1 MPLTNLQSD
10 HSVIN
15 SRYLLHEAAQAHYF
29 GLPTN
34 VALLSITATPADAM
48 GLGHRIGRI
57 EEGIYFSRCLFGYDI
72 HRHQQAMMQ
81 VGANTSRGAK
91 GSRNVQILLY
101 GIRIL

>member
-1 MPLTNLQSD
+1 MLQSD
-10 HSVIN
+10 HPVIN

-57 EEGIYFSRCLFGYDI
+57 EDGISFYRCLSDYNVLTSSPTGYDAGRSKYVSRCAEI
-72 HRHQQAMMQ
+72 
-81 VGANTSRGAK
+81 
-91 GSRNVQILLY
+91 SRNAQILLY
-101 GIRIL
+101 GIRIH

>member
-1 MPLTNLQSD
+1 MLQSD
-10 HSVIN
+10 HPVVN

-57 EEGIYFSRCLFGYDI
+57 EEGTYFSRYLFI
-72 HRHQQAMMQ
+72 IFIVTNR
-81 VGANTSRGAK
+81 
-91 GSRNVQILLY
+91 L
-101 GIRIL
+101 